1 MKKINYVLI
10 ALLLFSALLFFYQLG
25 APSVWDNDEGQLL
38 GSSVEMLKSG
48 EFLTPHLNSEVY
60 FHKPPFMAWLTSI
73 VFWLFGFSEFAGRS
87 WAAVCGVGGVYVTY
101 LFGKKLYSERVGLLS
116 ALVLATSGLYFAL
129 SRMALVDIMLCFF
142 ITLSLY
148 LFYSGYKEP
157 EKSGWFYGSYASMA
171 LGTMTKGPLG
181 LVIPAISILIFLML
195 EKRLDF
201 IFKMRPLKG
210 LLIYLL
216 IASPW
221 FIIETIR
228 QGTYF
233 IDIIFGLYLFNIYTK
248 PLQQH
253 PGPVYYYLIIVL
265 LTMLPWSGFLI
276 SALFKKP
283 QGLLLSWAGIMFL
296 IFSTAATKVPG
307 YILPAFPALAL
318 ITGKYLN
325 DVLEGKNRK
334 TFFAGLLF
342 AGVLVLLLII
352 AGNYISIPAE
362 YLGALATLKILLY
375 FMLAGA
381 LLALVFQFI
390 RPLYS
395 IYAWAGILVVFF
407 LALVTVFLP
416 LAEGQKYTKDFA
428 RKIDGAKQVG
438 YYQTWLPPSF
448 IYYLNAGNYPV
459 VVKLIKDKREL
470 RTYMRQNE
478 KVYCLTADMEAKRF
492 NYPLAM
498 NKAGYALIS
507 NKVK

>member
-1 MKKINYVLI
+1 MKKLNY
-10 ALLLFSALLFFYQLG
+10 ALLAILLLSALLFFYKLG

-60 FHKPPFMAWLTSI
+60 FHKPPFMAWLTAF
-73 VFWLFGFSEFAGRS
+73 VFWLFGFSEFWGRF
-87 WAAVCGVGGVYVTY
+87 WAAACGVGGVYVTY

-142 ITLSLY
+142 INLSLY

-157 EKSGWFYGSYASMA
+157 EKNGWFYGLYASMA

-181 LVIPAISILIFLML
+181 LVIPAISIFIFLLL

-201 IFKMRPLKG
+201 VLKMRPLKG

-221 FIIETIR
+221 FIIETVR

-253 PGPVYYYLIIVL
+253 PGPIYYYLLIVL
-265 LTMLPWSGFLI
+265 LTMLPWSVFLI
-276 SALFKKP
+276 SALFKRSH
-283 QGLLLSWAGIMFL
+283 GLLLAWAGILFL
-296 IFSTAATKVPG
+296 VFSTAATKVPG

-318 ITGKYLN
+318 ITGKYL
-325 DVLEGKNRK
+325 DEVLEGKNRK
-334 TFFAGLLF
+334 SYLTGLTLT
-342 AGVLVLLLII
+342 GLVLALATIATYYII
-352 AGNYISIPAE
+352 IPPE
-362 YLGALATLKILLY
+362 YLGALRTLQLLLY
-375 FMLAGA
+375 FMLIGSA
-381 LLALVFQFI
+381 LALSALRI
-390 RPLYS
+390 RPIYS
-395 IYAWAGILVVFF
+395 IYAWTGILVVFF

-416 LAEGQKYTKDFA
+416 LAEDQKYTRDFA
-428 RKIDGAKQVG
+428 RKIDGAKRVA

-448 IYYLNAGNYPV
+448 IYYLNAKSYPT
-459 VVKLIKDKREL
+459 VVKLIKDQKDL
-470 RTYMRQNE
+470 KAFMRQSGRA
-478 KVYCLTADMEAKRF
+478 YCLTSDPEAKLLK
-492 NYPLAM
+492 YPIAM
-498 NKAGYALIS
+498 SKAGYTLLWTGQ
-507 NKVK
+507 

>member
-1 MKKINYVLI
+1 MKKLNYALI
-10 ALLLFSALLFFYQLG
+10 AILLLSALLFFYKLG

-38 GSSVEMLKSG
+38 GSAVEMLKSG

-60 FHKPPFMAWLTSI
+60 FHKPPFMAWLTAF
-73 VFWLFGFSEFAGRS
+73 VFWLFGFSEFWGRF
-87 WAAVCGVGGVYVTY
+87 WAAVCGVGGIYVTY

-157 EKSGWFYGSYASMA
+157 EKNGWFYGFYASMA

-181 LVIPAISILIFLML
+181 LVIPAISILIFLL
-195 EKRLDF
+195 LKKRLDF
-201 IFKMRPLKG
+201 VLKMRPIKG

-221 FIIETIR
+221 FIIETVR
-228 QGTYF
+228 EGTYF

-253 PGPVYYYLIIVL
+253 PGPIYYYLAIVL

-283 QGLLLSWAGIMFL
+283 QGLLLAWAGILFL

-318 ITGKYLN
+318 ITGKYL
-325 DVLEGKNRK
+325 DEVLEGKNRK
-334 TFFAGLLF
+334 TFLAGLLVS
-342 AGVLVLLLII
+342 AGLIALLII
-352 AGNYISIPAE
+352 AGNYVSIPAE
-362 YLGALATLKILLY
+362 YLGALATLKLLLY

-390 RPLYS
+390 RPIYS
-395 IYAWAGILVVFF
+395 IYAWAGILTVFF
-407 LALVTVFLP
+407 LALITVFLP
-416 LAEGQKYTKDFA
+416 LAENNKYTKDFA
-428 RKIDGAKQVG
+428 LRIEAGTKVG

-448 IYYLNAGNYPV
+448 VYYLNAQSYPTVVKLLKDQRELRAFMRLGGKAYCLTSAPEARYLNYPV
-459 VVKLIKDKREL
+459 V
-470 RTYMRQNE
+470 
-478 KVYCLTADMEAKRF
+478 
-492 NYPLAM
+492 M
-498 NKAGYALIS
+498 NKAGYTLLWTGQ
-507 NKVK
+507 